1 MIIDNQNINIDDLIS
16 DKYMH
21 KQLKNGIFLS
31 DNQMSILNMYKINFE
46 ECSDVKE
53 LIFLIEEE
61 LDNEYDEDLD
71 MICKEISEFNYYSNT
86 NK

>member
-31 DNQMSILNMYKINFE
+31 DNQMSILNMYKINYE

-71 MICKEISEFNYYSNT
+71 MICKEISECNYYSNT

>member
-71 MICKEISEFNYYSNT
+71 MICREISEFNYYSNT